1 MMSEKLISERCKS
14 RVESSEL
21 AGCRSNSIQARPM
34 LRWTLTALFV
44 LLALPVLG
52 QAQTTLHTPAADDP
66 QCLERDCPAA
76 PSVSENNADP
86 ANGNTRTQAR
96 TAPRPAEAMP
106 NGDSSDNNN
115 KNDEQ

>member
-14 RVESSEL
+14 RVESTEL
-21 AGCRSNSIQARPM
+21 AGCCSNSIPASPM
-34 LRWTLTALFV
+34 LRWTVTALFG
-44 LLALPVLG
+44 LLALPGLG

-86 ANGNTRTQAR
+86 TTGNTRTQAG
-96 TAPRPAEAMP
+96 TAR
-106 NGDSSDNNN
+106 
-115 KNDEQ
+115 